1 MRLSADTA
9 EAVMSEGGP
18 GAECDLEPVTSG
30 PAPECKQPHCAR
42 IIAKLTRSDKMW
54 SVKMWIKLEFIS
66 HTITII
72 ITTRQIPP
80 FLDTQKNI
88 ILIQISGSFQA
99 NYDLQIKI
107 K

>member
-1 MRLSADTA
+1 MT
-9 EAVMSEGGP
+9 EGGP
-18 GAECDLEPVTSG
+18 GAGCDLAPMTSG
-30 PAPECKQPHCAR
+30 PALECKQPHCAGNYR
-42 IIAKLTRSDKMW
+42 KINTERR
-54 SVKMWIKLEFIS
+54 VKMWIKLEFIS